1 MSVREALVQL
11 GGVATRPGLVAAT
24 SRAQVD
30 AALDEGEILALA
42 RGRYALPEADEARQ
56 AAHQVSG
63 TVSHVSAALQWG
75 WSVKQ
80 VPLLPDVTLPRS
92 RNVTPAHRTGITL
105 HRADLTLDDV
115 VDGVTSRERTLL
127 DCLRLPDRG
136 AAQAIADSALR
147 DGFSDKLLV
156 RLAADARGPGVL
168 QARRVAANATDL
180 AANPFESALRD
191 IASDVPGLAVRPQ
204 VPVFGRAE
212 FLGRPDLVDDELMI
226 VLEADSFEW
235 HGGRA
240 ALQRDA
246 RRYNRFVAHGW
257 LVVRFAWEDVMFDAP
272 YVRETLAALVHGRT
286 QCVCWRV
293 RPA

>member
-1 MSVREALVQL
+1 MQL

-24 SRAQVD
+24 SRVEVD
-30 AALDEGEILALA
+30 AALDSGEILVLA
-42 RGRYALPEADEARQ
+42 RGRYALPEADDARR
-56 AAHQVSG
+56 AAHRVSG
-63 TVSHVSAALQWG
+63 TVSHVSAALHWG
-75 WSVKQ
+75 WPVKQ

-92 RNVTPAHRTGITL
+92 RNVRPAHRVGITL
-105 HRADLTLDDV
+105 HRADLTSDDV
-115 VDGVTSRERTLL
+115 ADGVTSRERTLL

-136 AAQAIADSALR
+136 AAQAVADSALR
-147 DGFSDKLLV
+147 DGFSARELV
-156 RLAADARGPGVL
+156 RLAAEAKGPGVL
-168 QARRVAANATDL
+168 QARRVATSATDL

-204 VPVFGRAE
+204 VPIFGRAE
-212 FLGRPDLVDDELMI
+212 FLGRPDLVDEELMI

-240 ALQRDA
+240 ALTSDA
-246 RRYNRFVAHGW
+246 RRYNAFVAHGW
-257 LVVRFAWEDVMFDAP
+257 LVVRFVWEDVMFDAP
-272 YVRETLAALVHGRT
+272 YVRETLMALVHGRT